1 MSQAEVSTE
10 EIALRTTSE
19 SSNETTITQSAAGT
33 KSSMLAD
40 NHTTSHRQPISTTHG
55 VKTTENAKRTD
66 TVEPFTLLSDET
78 STTETFANG
87 ESTAFYSSQ
96 SSTVASQ
103 TIPTTARTSTAFPPQ
118 SSSPDTALIEST
130 MQQTTDSTAR
140 SSTRNASSSS
150 EGMLD
155 YTEQETSVSHRHS
168 PSDIVTFTSTESVG
182 STVVSSVLSNTF
194 STENPANNSEDIDL
208 LPYTRFP
215 SSSLATSGR
224 VESTEKETSSSSF
237 NLTTH
242 DHKSSTTVQSP
253 YLSNNSLTTANSS
266 TAAFYDIS
274 LSSAIST
281 AGKVIY
287 TSSTTDQTSSTAV
300 YTSTSSTA
308 TSTRGKFDNVRLV
321 IGKQSLSV

>member
-33 KSSMLAD
+33 KSSMLTD

-66 TVEPFTLLSDET
+66 TVEPFTQLSDET
-78 STTETFANG
+78 SETSANG

-242 DHKSSTTVQSP
+242 DRESSTTVQPP

-274 LSSAIST
+274 LSNAIST

-308 TSTRGKFDNVRLV
+308 TSTRGKFGHVRLV